1 VLSPF
6 TTGGSTLVATTSTV
20 NDAGSTSQARL
31 LFEEEKGPG
40 IRIYPNP
47 ANNRVFIALNAGSMK
62 R

>member
-1 VLSPF
+1 
-6 TTGGSTLVATTSTV
+6 V
-20 NDAGSTSQARL
+20 NDASSTSQARL

-47 ANNRVFIALNAGSMK
+47 ANGRVFIALNAGSMK